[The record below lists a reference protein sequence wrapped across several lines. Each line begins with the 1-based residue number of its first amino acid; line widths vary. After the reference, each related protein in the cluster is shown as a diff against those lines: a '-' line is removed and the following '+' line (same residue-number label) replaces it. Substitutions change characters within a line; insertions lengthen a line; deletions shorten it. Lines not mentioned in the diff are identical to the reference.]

1 MEHARLRKPTL
12 SQGEDTLPGER
23 ALLASAAKCLPPM
36 PNHSFPEY
44 AETVEVPRY
53 RIVVE
58 VALHDR
64 FEPLAGLAHRIVHT
78 LTELLLNLPQL
89 RPHAFADRL
98 APHREPPYPILPAD
112 MRESQEVERLGL
124 AFPSSFPVLF
134 GIPPELNPTRFV
146 RMEFLTKLR
155 QPFPHAIQKTIGFS
169 LILES

>member
-1 MEHARLRKPTL
+1 MLCRCRGWWIAVGTIIADRPPRGARRVMER
-12 SQGEDTLPGER
+12 
-23 ALLASAAKCLPPM
+23 AAKCLPPM

-44 AETVEVPRY
+44 AETVKVPRH

-64 FEPLAGLAHRIVHT
+64 FEPLTGLAHRIVHT

-112 MRESQEVERLGL
+112 VREAEKIERVGL
-124 AFPSSFPVLF
+124 PFSSTFPVLF
-134 GIPPELNPTRFV
+134 SKSAELDPAR
-146 RMEFLTKLR
+146 
-155 QPFPHAIQKTIGFS
+155 
-169 LILES
+169 

>member
-1 MEHARLRKPTL
+1 MERARLRKPSV
-12 SQGEDTLPGER
+12 SQGENTRPGDR
-23 ALLASAAKCLPPM
+23 VFLAAAAKCLPPM

-44 AETVEVPRY
+44 AETVKVPRH

-64 FEPLAGLAHRIVHT
+64 FEPLTGLAHRIVHT

-112 MRESQEVERLGL
+112 VREAEKIERVGL
-124 AFPSSFPVLF
+124 PFSSTFPVLF
-134 GIPPELNPTRFV
+134 SKSAELDPTR
-146 RMEFLTKLR
+146 
-155 QPFPHAIQKTIGFS
+155 
-169 LILES
+169 LIWV